1 MKPYDNA
8 RLRCSI
14 FEISVKSLHCM
25 NWFHEITSFYSHDSE
40 IKLREIQFTIFL
52 SNQLF
57 SSFFSKTVTFTKF
70 LPKKW
75 ESTFPLFPHC
85 VHVAFSSTVWK
96 FRKFTHTHFLLKKF
110 LKSWFHE
117 KRFQWE
123 RISCFS
129 TLCHVVRIVL
139 ETEIA
144 INLISYK
151 IWVLLKNHLTK
162 KMCFFIIYRPQLS
175 R

>member
-110 LKSWFHE
+110 LKSWFDE
-117 KRFQWE
+117 IFFGESVFVFLKIFLQQK
-123 RISCFS
+123 IIIS
-129 TLCHVVRIVL
+129 TLFH
-139 ETEIA
+139 
-144 INLISYK
+144 
-151 IWVLLKNHLTK
+151 LLKRT
-162 KMCFFIIYRPQLS
+162 
-175 R
+175 